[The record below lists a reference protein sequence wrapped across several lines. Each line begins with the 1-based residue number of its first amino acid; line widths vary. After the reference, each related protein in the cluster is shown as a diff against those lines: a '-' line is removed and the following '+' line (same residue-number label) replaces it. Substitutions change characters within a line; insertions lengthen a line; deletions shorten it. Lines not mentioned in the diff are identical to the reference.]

1 MNRFLLFFCCL
12 LSSMAFGQQ
21 TKVFGVVKDAT
32 TGEPLPFVK
41 VQFLDSKIGTLT
53 NDQGI
58 YSLETYYATDSLQ
71 FSFSGY
77 VTQRKKVQRDVAN
90 EINISLA
97 ILTTEFEEVVIRPPD
112 EFPSTTLHKKVIAHK
127 HINNKEKLGSYE
139 YEVYNKVQL
148 DLNNIGEKFDNIG
161 IVKKLDLIMNY
172 LDSADN
178 GKNYLP
184 VLLSET
190 VSDFYFKNDP
200 KKKREVIKGTHITG
214 VDNLQV
220 YQLLGDMYLDFNI
233 YDNNINLF
241 NKAFV
246 SPVSNVARSFYKF
259 YLEDSTFIDEQ
270 WCYKLKFVPKRT
282 GDMTFQG
289 EMWIHDTTYAV
300 KHFSANISPWANINY
315 IQDLYFEQHF
325 KMVQPEVWMLTKEK
339 MIADVKITKNTG
351 IYGFYARKLSSR
363 RDFVINQERPQ
374 DFFKSESAVEFQ
386 DSAKVRTDAFWIANR
401 HEPLSGQEQGIKNM
415 VDSLENLPL
424 FKTLKRTAYFATTGF
439 YPIGKLEIGNAFAL
453 MSVNPIE
460 TFRTALALRTSNAFS
475 RRLEFGGRVAY
486 GFGDEKFKYG
496 LSTRYNITP
505 KKRGMMT
512 AYYSY
517 DIEQIGQSPTAAT
530 VGSTFGTVFRT
541 GPPRNLTLVE
551 KAGINLEKDIK
562 KDLIFYGGFEWKEFT
577 PLGTYK
583 YTRINDLGS
592 LDTINNIRTSEFI
605 ARVRWTKDEEF
616 IGGSFDRTSLRS
628 RYPIFSL
635 QGIFGVK
642 GLFGG
647 DYNYQKIEF
656 TMEHHRLIGPLGRI
670 RYGVNAGY
678 VFGSAAYPFLK
689 VHEGNESYWLLTST
703 FNKLNFFEFV
713 SDRYV
718 GAFIENHWEGLLF
731 DRIPLIKK
739 LKWRLV
745 TVGRITYGT
754 IDKRHINE
762 MNLDPVTSSFGKIPY
777 AEAAV
782 GIENIFKVAR
792 VDLVWRITHNP
803 PMTPE
808 QTLLQYRMQTLGI
821 RARFSLNF

>member
-1 MNRFLLFFCCL
+1 
-12 LSSMAFGQQ
+12 
-21 TKVFGVVKDAT
+21 
-32 TGEPLPFVK
+32 
-41 VQFLDSKIGTLT
+41 
-53 NDQGI
+53 
-58 YSLETYYATDSLQ
+58 
-71 FSFSGY
+71 
-77 VTQRKKVQRDVAN
+77 
-90 EINISLA
+90 
-97 ILTTEFEEVVIRPPD
+97 
-112 EFPSTTLHKKVIAHK
+112 
-127 HINNKEKLGSYE
+127 
-139 YEVYNKVQL
+139 
-148 DLNNIGEKFDNIG
+148 
-161 IVKKLDLIMNY
+161 
-172 LDSADN
+172 
-178 GKNYLP
+178 
-184 VLLSET
+184 
-190 VSDFYFKNDP
+190 
-200 KKKREVIKGTHITG
+200 
-214 VDNLQV
+214 
-220 YQLLGDMYLDFNI
+220 
-233 YDNNINLF
+233 
-241 NKAFV
+241 
-246 SPVSNVARSFYKF
+246 
-259 YLEDSTFIDEQ
+259 
-270 WCYKLKFVPKRT
+270 
-282 GDMTFQG
+282 
-289 EMWIHDTTYAV
+289 
-300 KHFSANISPWANINY
+300 
-315 IQDLYFEQHF
+315 
-325 KMVQPEVWMLTKEK
+325 
-339 MIADVKITKNTG
+339 
-351 IYGFYARKLSSR
+351 
-363 RDFVINQERPQ
+363 
-374 DFFKSESAVEFQ
+374 
-386 DSAKVRTDAFWIANR
+386 
-401 HEPLSGQEQGIKNM
+401 
-415 VDSLENLPL
+415 
-424 FKTLKRTAYFATTGF
+424 
-439 YPIGKLEIGNAFAL
+439 

-505 KKRGMMT
+505 KKRGMLT

-562 KDLIFYGGFEWKEFT
+562 KDLILYGGFEWKEFT

-583 YTRINDLGS
+583 YTRFNDLGG

-616 IGGSFDRTSLRS
+616 IGGSFDRSSLRS

-670 RYGVNAGY
+670 RYGFNAGY

-713 SDRYV
+713 SDRYI

-745 TVGRITYGT
+745 TVGRVTYGA
-754 IDKRHINE
+754 IDDRHILE

-803 PMTPE
+803 PMTPD
-808 QTLLQYRMQTLGI
+808 QTLLQYRMQSLGV